1 MNNIN
6 KILYLKMVILGLILS
21 LAAKGEVQSD
31 INKFELS
38 SCNEAKKKCILVTA
52 DKAQSGSISAN
63 LALKNVQVEI
73 KNQENQVVEAFK
85 NDNGFYDLETNRII
99 LSKLTKGD
107 VLKETVI
114 FMKDLEIKKMEMR

>member
-1 MNNIN
+1 MGPWYCH
-6 KILYLKMVILGLILS
+6 L
-21 LAAKGEVQSD
+21 
-31 INKFELS
+31 
-38 SCNEAKKKCILVTA
+38 
-52 DKAQSGSISAN
+52 
-63 LALKNVQVEI
+63 VEI